1 MANAVPSRL
10 VDSVNGLIG
19 KVKLLILKTV
29 TFDATIPSLL
39 EFKDQDGGLLDS
51 VNVGIENVENL
62 QDSLDGKVDD
72 NQVLTNVPLNAVFTD
87 TIYNDTVIQ
96 SEVTLNSNER
106 HNHTNKPVIDKF
118 GEDVNGAPTYNGVK
132 VDTTI
137 AQRDVYDGLDST
149 DNTISLAANNGKFLR
164 DIQITQQ
171 TAINL
176 NTLKETNIAH
186 PLVEKAVPVNAL
198 FTDTIYDENISVR
211 RVFISTSNLP
221 VDFTVADIKD
231 WLNTNESIGD
241 SEILFWETTGDT
253 IVVTLAV
260 NIITPTEGQ
269 EITGD
274 LNTSFEILGAASI
287 NITSPIEGETITGDL
302 ITSFEIIV

>member
-51 VNVGIENVENL
+51 INIGIENVENL

-72 NQVLTNVPLNAVFTD
+72 NQVLTNVPTNAVFTD
-87 TIYNDTVIQ
+87 TIYNDTAIQ
-96 SEVTLNSNER
+96 AEVTLNSNER
-106 HNHTNKPVIDKF
+106 HNHVNKPVIDKF

-149 DNTISLAANNGKFLR
+149 DNTVSLAANNGKFLR
-164 DIQITQQ
+164 DVQITQQ
-171 TAINL
+171 TAIDL
-176 NTLKETNIAH
+176 NTAKETNINH
-186 PLVEKAVPVNAL
+186 PLVEKAVPANAL
-198 FTDTIYDENISVR
+198 FTDTTYDENISVR
-211 RVFISTSNLP
+211 RVFISTSDLP
-221 VDFTVADIKD
+221 VDFTAIDVKN
-231 WLNTNESIGD
+231 WLNANESIGD
-241 SEILFWETTGDT
+241 SEILFWETTEDT
-253 IVVTLAV
+253 VVVTLTINILTPTEGQEITGDV
-260 NIITPTEGQ
+260 NITFELFNETSINIITPTEGQ

-274 LNTSFEILGAASI
+274 V
-287 NITSPIEGETITGDL
+287 NIT
-302 ITSFEIIV
+302 FEII

>member
-29 TFDATIPSLL
+29 TFNIITPSLL
-39 EFKDQDGGLLDS
+39 EFKDQDGGLLDN
-51 VNVGIENVENL
+51 VNIGIPNVENL
-62 QDSLDGKVDD
+62 QSSLDDKVDD
-72 NQVLTNVPLNAVFTD
+72 NQVLTNVPLNALFTD
-87 TIYNDTVIQ
+87 TVYNDTVIQ

-149 DNTISLAANNGKFLR
+149 DNTISLSANNGKFLR

-176 NTLKETNIAH
+176 NTAKETNINH
-186 PLVEKAVPVNAL
+186 PLVEKAVPANAL
-198 FTDTIYDENISVR
+198 FTDTVYDENISVR
-211 RVFISTSNLP
+211 RVLISTSALP
-221 VDFTVADIKD
+221 ANFTSTDVKN
-231 WLNTNESIGD
+231 WLNANESIGD
-241 SEILFWETTGDT
+241 SEILFWETTADT
-253 IVVTLAV
+253 VVVTLAV
-260 NIITPTEGQ
+260 NILTPTEGQSITGDVNITFELFNNTGVNILTPTEGQ

-274 LNTSFEILGAASI
+274 VNITFEIL
-287 NITSPIEGETITGDL
+287 
-302 ITSFEIIV
+302 